1 MMMAPPRH
9 ANDESD
15 VRKDPQITHVVLLL
29 HGIRDLGG
37 WQERVARQIE
47 RSLPGTKCVAVRYGW
62 FSPFAFLAP
71 VSRASAAIDT
81 LKAAYD
87 HALADER
94 QARISII
101 AHSFGT
107 HVLGECLRKYE
118 VVRPHRLILCGGV
131 LSRQFPWN
139 AVTRRIAAQGT
150 FSVLNECG
158 DTDAWP
164 VVAEICVSRYGASGA
179 YGFLEPDGVS
189 TRYRKGGHGLFF
201 DEPHV
206 AKSWIPFL
214 ACGTVVDS
222 EVAPRVPS
230 TLPRLFLSYPPAR
243 WLAYLMT
250 GVLWLAALVLPAW
263 FLFFVIWTSAPAFV
277 QEEVLKSTGAQ
288 PLVLVRPDGPHGTAS
303 GYTRTY
309 ASNPLLKEAVAA
321 INPVVR
327 EYQDVLA
334 GPGPV
339 SLNALIQKPW
349 WHQSRVV
356 TNYCLDVVRYEPMP
370 EFVVAPEYGAGQV
383 DSVTVRFELKR
394 LDASLP
400 WRIETTNAVLEGER
414 RSQITRDRPI
424 SLTDDHPVQMRYV
437 ITAADPGIYWVRP
450 SLTAAGVGGK
460 ELRLFLTHSDV
471 VLAFFDT
478 PQDDNPADAHF
489 DKATLTARLRA
500 EVAREIDCITSP
512 NWTRVPKWKPGEQ
525 TDRTSYLRARQ
536 RHLSPEHASPASNS
550 E

>member
-1 MMMAPPRH
+1 MMATKSH
-9 ANDESD
+9 AHDEPD
-15 VRKDPQITHVVLLL
+15 VRENQQITHVVLLL

-37 WQERVARQIE
+37 WQERVGRQIE
-47 RSLPGTKCVAVRYGW
+47 QSLPGTKCVAVRYGW

-71 VSRASAAIDT
+71 VSRARAAVDK

-87 HALADER
+87 HALADQR

-107 HVLGECLRKYE
+107 HVLGECLRKYDI
-118 VVRPHRLILCGGV
+118 VRPHRLILCGGV
-131 LSRQFPWN
+131 LSREFEWN
-139 AVTRRIAAQGT
+139 EVMRRIAAQDA

-158 DTDAWP
+158 DTDTWP

-179 YGFLEPDGVS
+179 YGFLETDGVS

-201 DEPHV
+201 DETHV

-214 ACGTVVDS
+214 ARGTVVDS
-222 EVAPRVPS
+222 EADARTPS
-230 TLPRLFLSYPPAR
+230 TLPRFFLSYPPAR

-250 GVLWLAALVLPAW
+250 GVAWLLALVLPTLL
-263 FLFFVIWTSAPAFV
+263 LFFVIWTSIPAFV
-277 QEEVLKSTGAQ
+277 REEVLKAAGAQ
-288 PLVLVRPDGPHGTAS
+288 PIVLVRPDGPHGTVS

-327 EYQDVLA
+327 EYQDVLV

-349 WHQSRVV
+349 WHQSWAV
-356 TNYCLDVVRYEPMP
+356 TAYCVDVVRYEPMP

-400 WRIETTNAVLEGER
+400 WRIETTDALLEGEG
-414 RSQITRDRPI
+414 RSQITRDRPL
-424 SLTDDHPVQMRYV
+424 SLTDDHPVQVRYV
-437 ITAADPGIYWVRP
+437 ITAKDPGIYWVRP
-450 SLTAAGVGGK
+450 SLIAAGAGGK
-460 ELRLFLTHSDV
+460 ELRLFLTHTDV
-471 VLAFFDT
+471 VLAFFDA
-478 PQDDNPADAHF
+478 PHDDDPAGTHF
-489 DKATLTARLRA
+489 DEAAVTPRLRA
-500 EVAREIDCITSP
+500 QIDREIDYIANP
-512 NWTRVPKWKPGEQ
+512 DWTRVP
-525 TDRTSYLRARQ
+525 
-536 RHLSPEHASPASNS
+536 N
-550 E
+550 

>member
-1 MMMAPPRH
+1 MMATTSH
-9 ANDESD
+9 AHDEPD
-15 VRKDPQITHVVLLL
+15 VRDNQQITHVVLLL

-37 WQERVARQIE
+37 WQERVGTQIE

-71 VSRASAAIDT
+71 VSRARAAVDT

-87 HALADER
+87 HALADQR

-107 HVLGECLRKYE
+107 HVLGECLRKYD

-139 AVTRRIAAQGT
+139 AVTRRIAVQGT

-158 DTDAWP
+158 DTDTWP

-179 YGFLEPDGVS
+179 YGFMETDGVN
-189 TRYRKGGHGLFF
+189 TRYRTGGHSLFF
-201 DEPHV
+201 DEAHV
-206 AKSWIPFL
+206 AQSWIPFL
-214 ACGTVVDS
+214 ARGTVVDS
-222 EVAPRVPS
+222 EAAVRAPS
-230 TLPRLFLSYPPAR
+230 TLPRFFLSYPPAR

-250 GVLWLAALVLPAW
+250 GVAWLVALVLPAW
-263 FLFFVIWTSAPAFV
+263 LLFFAIWTSTPAFV
-277 QEEVLKSTGAQ
+277 QEEALKAAGAQ
-288 PLVLVRPDGPHGTAS
+288 PLVLMRADGPHGTAS
-303 GYTRTY
+303 GFTRTFD
-309 ASNPLLKEAVAA
+309 SNPLLKEAVAA

-339 SLNALIQKPW
+339 ALNALIQKPW
-349 WHQSRVV
+349 WHQSLAV
-356 TNYCLDVVRYEPMP
+356 TAYCLDVVRYEPMP

-400 WRIETTNAVLEGER
+400 WRIETTDALLEGESHSR
-414 RSQITRDRPI
+414 ISRDRPI
-424 SLTDDHPVQMRYV
+424 SITDDHPVQMRYV
-437 ITAADPGIYWVRP
+437 ITAKDPGLYWVRP
-450 SLTAAGVGGK
+450 SLTAAGAGGK
-460 ELRLFLTHSDV
+460 ERRLFLTHTDV
-471 VLAFFDT
+471 VLAFFDASH
-478 PQDDNPADAHF
+478 DDDPASDQS
-489 DKATLTARLRA
+489 DEATITARLRA
-500 EVAREIDCITSP
+500 QVDREIDCITNP
-512 NWTRVPKWKPGEQ
+512 NWTRVPNWKPGEQ
-525 TDRTSYLRARQ
+525 SGRTSYLRARQ
-536 RHLSPEHASPASNS
+536 RRLSPEPASPATDS

>member
-1 MMMAPPRH
+1 MMAPSRH
-9 ANDESD
+9 AHDESD
-15 VRKDPQITHVVLLL
+15 VREDPQIAHVVLLL

-131 LSRQFPWN
+131 LSRHFPWN

-158 DTDAWP
+158 DTDTWP

-179 YGFLEPDGVS
+179 YGFLETDGVS

-201 DEPHV
+201 DETHV

-214 ACGTVVDS
+214 ARGTVVDS
-222 EVAPRVPS
+222 EAVVRAPS

-250 GVLWLAALVLPAW
+250 GVAWLVALVLPTW
-263 FLFFVIWTSAPAFV
+263 LLFSAIWTSTPAFV
-277 QEEVLKSTGAQ
+277 QEEVLKATGAQ

-309 ASNPLLKEAVAA
+309 DSNPLLKEAVAA

-339 SLNALIQKPW
+339 TLNALIQKPW
-349 WHQSRVV
+349 WHHSLAV
-356 TNYCLDVVRYEPMP
+356 TAYCLDVVRYEPMP
-370 EFVVAPEYGAGQV
+370 EFVLAPEYGAGQV

-394 LDASLP
+394 LDALLP
-400 WRIETTNAVLEGER
+400 WRIETTDALLEGGSHSR
-414 RSQITRDRPI
+414 ITRDRPI

-437 ITAADPGIYWVRP
+437 ITAKDPGIYWVRP
-450 SLTAAGVGGK
+450 SLTATRAGGK
-460 ELRLFLTHSDV
+460 EWRLFLTHTDV
-471 VLAFFDT
+471 VLAFCDV
-478 PQDDNPADAHF
+478 PQDDDLAGDQIDEA
-489 DKATLTARLRA
+489 KVTARLRA
-500 EVAREIDCITSP
+500 QVDREIDCITNP
-512 NWTRVPKWKPGEQ
+512 RWTRVPNWKPGQ
-525 TDRTSYLRARQ
+525 QADRTSYLRARQ
-536 RHLSPEHASPASNS
+536 RRLLPEHPSPAADS